1 VAINQCIVFCPS
13 LPPLPS
19 LLSCCLHRLYLCSAP
34 PVPCRAVGRWW
45 LGSLSSYKQSKNA
58 FLSSRIADTQTVTST
73 DLTSPGRGETIFC
86 ETALDL

>member
-13 LPPLPS
+13 LPSPLVCLGVFIACIYAP
-19 LLSCCLHRLYLCSAP
+19 LL
-34 PVPCRAVGRWW
+34 PCRAVGRWW